1 MISPIEKKQIN
12 YIGFETDSKTK
23 SSSIKDEKE
32 IKISNISNKVKN
44 KIKRIKTSSPPINY
58 ENSQI
63 QSTKNIDKNI
73 CKEDNAIKEK
83 KYKDKN
89 IKPLFN
95 SDELNYIQ
103 KNYNLEEAYRK
114 SNILEKLKK
123 NKEFQTFQRMKN
135 FKASELLNTR
145 NKENNILN
153 GNRINIINKYYNNC
167 LNKYIDEQLYE
178 DDFMKYTSSYRDKMV
193 NKLNEKLKLD
203 NIVDDSLSELKSE
216 KQSISFKDDKI
227 GKNSERFIAK
237 NEEDKNRKRKINTN
251 NKKSDF
257 DFNIFK
263 LINKIK
269 NKKCKNRCTFL
280 KKREINKSIPNKL
293 NENKNN
299 KIKKLIGLI
308 EKDSLTPRDNNT
320 FILIKDLVK
329 KISKI
334 KDISIPKSNTNMNF
348 KSTISISSRNQSNNK
363 IKINNKNNLLLF
375 NENKA
380 LNGKYI
386 TNKLIKSNTDRK
398 NEIQNY
404 NQKSGIYTQRELG
417 HLKKKIGIKKNENIK
432 NMTSKNLENTS
443 LYSIVKK
450 NKIKNSPKSSK
461 KIKCQ
466 KSRNAILIYNIKSQ
480 IKSEEN
486 KNCFNNIITKDND
499 NKSFSKSI
507 LKTNI
512 KKKDLINITL
522 NSVNKDYSLC
532 IDNKYRNN
540 KIIKNKEKK
549 SLYHNIWKDER
560 KIKIKFFLPKISSYT
575 EEDKNN
581 ITYIEKTMNK
591 NYKSHKNNF
600 NDMNMISNIKNYN
613 KGNYNKKKYENL
625 TINDFFSYNKI
636 NKNKKLEKRKKS
648 KTINKNEIDKIYIT
662 TPKNIQK

>member
-1 MISPIEKKQIN
+1 MINIYYFSKKMNSPIQRKHSN
-12 YIGFETDSKTK
+12 HLGFETESKTK
-23 SSSIKDEKE
+23 SSSLKDEKE
-32 IKISNISNKVKN
+32 IKISNTTNKM
-44 KIKRIKTSSPPINY
+44 
-58 ENSQI
+58 
-63 QSTKNIDKNI
+63 
-73 CKEDNAIKEK
+73 KEK
-83 KYKDKN
+83 IKN
-89 IKPLFN
+89 IKPSKISLNYKCCQIQKKNNIKDNLYQNINIFHDKKEGN
-95 SDELNYIQ
+95 KAAKLDINYIQ

-153 GNRINIINKYYNNC
+153 GNGINIINQYYNNNC

-227 GKNSERFIAK
+227 GKNSERFIAKK

-532 IDNKYRNN
+532 IDNKYKNN

-560 KIKIKFFLPKISSYT
+560 KIKIKFFLPKISPYT

-625 TINDFFSYNKI
+625 TINDFFNYNKI

-648 KTINKNEIDKIYIT
+648 KTINKN
-662 TPKNIQK
+662 

>member
-1 MISPIEKKQIN
+1 MNSPIKKKHSN
-12 YIGFETDSKTK
+12 HLGFETESKTK
-23 SSSIKDEKE
+23 SSSLKDEKE
-32 IKISNISNKVKN
+32 IKISNTTNKM
-44 KIKRIKTSSPPINY
+44 
-58 ENSQI
+58 
-63 QSTKNIDKNI
+63 
-73 CKEDNAIKEK
+73 KEK
-83 KYKDKN
+83 IKN
-89 IKPLFN
+89 IKPSKISLNYKCYQIQKKDNIKDNLYQNINFFPDKKEGN
-95 SDELNYIQ
+95 KATKLDINYIQ

-153 GNRINIINKYYNNC
+153 GNGINIINQYYNNNC

-216 KQSISFKDDKI
+216 KQSISFKDDKT
-227 GKNSERFIAK
+227 GKNSERFIAKK

-404 NQKSGIYTQRELG
+404 NQKSGIYTQR
-417 HLKKKIGIKKNENIK
+417 
-432 NMTSKNLENTS
+432 
-443 LYSIVKK
+443 
-450 NKIKNSPKSSK
+450 
-461 KIKCQ
+461 
-466 KSRNAILIYNIKSQ
+466 
-480 IKSEEN
+480 
-486 KNCFNNIITKDND
+486 
-499 NKSFSKSI
+499 
-507 LKTNI
+507 
-512 KKKDLINITL
+512 
-522 NSVNKDYSLC
+522 
-532 IDNKYRNN
+532 
-540 KIIKNKEKK
+540 
-549 SLYHNIWKDER
+549 
-560 KIKIKFFLPKISSYT
+560 
-575 EEDKNN
+575 
-581 ITYIEKTMNK
+581 
-591 NYKSHKNNF
+591 
-600 NDMNMISNIKNYN
+600 
-613 KGNYNKKKYENL
+613 
-625 TINDFFSYNKI
+625 
-636 NKNKKLEKRKKS
+636 
-648 KTINKNEIDKIYIT
+648 
-662 TPKNIQK
+662 